1 MKRYLWLVVF
11 LGVGL
16 VYGFAPKTISGKVI
30 SVIDG
35 DTVKVLTMQKDLYRI
50 RLADIDA
57 PEKRQA
63 FGKKSKY
70 FLSDMIG
77 SKIIEV
83 KVKSK
88 DRYGRLI
95 GTIYYNDININ
106 FEMLKNGYAWVYRK
120 YSRDIIAL
128 EYEKMAR
135 YKRLGLWSDPHAM
148 EPWKFRKLKR
158 KH

>member
-1 MKRYLWLVVF
+1 MKRYLWLAVF

-16 VYGFAPKTISGKVI
+16 VYGFTPKTISGKVV

-63 FGKKSKY
+63 FGKKAKY
-70 FLSDMIG
+70 FLSDMIA

-88 DRYGRLI
+88 DRYGRFI

-135 YKRLGLWSDPHAM
+135 YKRLGLWSDPHAL